1 MGGWAQDPVG
11 GHIIVHCLVDFILQK
26 AKSFPVVQT
35 LSLPLKSRMSS
46 LKHCAPRSVPSQM
59 YSPDGLSYCLSQ
71 YSPGLLPVSSI
82 SYLLFL

>member
-11 GHIIVHCLVDFILQK
+11 GHMFVPWLVDLILQK
-26 AKSFPVVQT
+26 TKSFPVLQT
-35 LSLPLKSRMSS
+35 LSLLLKTRMSS

-71 YSPGLLPVSSI
+71 
-82 SYLLFL
+82 